1 MHPLIAVVGAG
12 LVVVVALAFWAT
24 IQNWIADVIHR
35 TQHRLGRFTHTL
47 QSALV
52 TLDRI
57 MVNGQRII
65 MMTGRTLFKEHT
77 TERVVTVEEARQID
91 PQALPADVLAKL
103 DKGESLTYHISGS
116 ES

>member
-1 MHPLIAVVGAG
+1 MSPLIAVVGAG

-24 IQNWIADVIHR
+24 IQNWIAEVIHR
-35 TQHRLGRFTHTL
+35 AQDRLGRFTHTL

-52 TLDRI
+52 TLDRL

-65 MMTGRTLFKEHT
+65 MMTGRTLFKEQAT
-77 TERVVTVEEARQID
+77 SQVVTIEEARPID

-103 DKGESLTYHISGS
+103 DKGASLTYHISGS